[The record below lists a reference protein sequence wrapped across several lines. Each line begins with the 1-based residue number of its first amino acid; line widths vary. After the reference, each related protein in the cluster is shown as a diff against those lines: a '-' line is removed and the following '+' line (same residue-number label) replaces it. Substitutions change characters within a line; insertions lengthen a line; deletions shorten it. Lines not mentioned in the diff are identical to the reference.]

1 MNRLSNIFKF
11 STWWR
16 IALKPCKR
24 CPVSINNPFGAFP
37 CSENS
42 SSWAHPQGAMWWQR
56 LFSMDIPAL
65 SSTVP
70 CWNSLQGT
78 VITWVLVSSILQ
90 ESSVRAH
97 SAHQMSSHFL
107 QGDKKGFF
115 VPLSLWLGWNYPVK
129 YLQRWILIHQRGKD
143 LFTVLDFVPCFSLH
157 CRAKEHYHT
166 LAKLWNFL
174 FWLEL

>member
-1 MNRLSNIFKF
+1 MNRLSNIFKC

-78 VITWVLVSSILQ
+78 VINLSAGEQHPAGELSESPRCSSDEQPFLAGGQKRLLCSSFFMTGLKLSSKIPTKVNLDSPEGQ
-90 ESSVRAH
+90 RFIHSVRFC
-97 SAHQMSSHFL
+97 SMLF
-107 QGDKKGFF
+107 
-115 VPLSLWLGWNYPVK
+115 PSL
-129 YLQRWILIHQRGKD
+129 
-143 LFTVLDFVPCFSLH
+143 
-157 CRAKEHYHT
+157 
-166 LAKLWNFL
+166 
-174 FWLEL
+174 